1 MAARE
6 FDGRVVAITGA
17 AGALGRA
24 VADEFAHRGATL
36 ALIDVVEISGPHYAV
51 VGDLADAKAARD
63 VAAKIVT
70 KFGRID
76 ALANVAG
83 GFAMGETVH
92 ETTEKTWNFM
102 FDLNVMTMLNMVR
115 ATVPTMLAQKSGKIV
130 NVGARAGLRGAG
142 RMGAYCASKA
152 VVIRLTESLA
162 DELKGNG
169 INVNCVLPSV
179 IDTARNRADMPDAD
193 HSKWVNPADLAR
205 AIAFLA
211 SDDANAIHG
220 VALPVEAL
228 S

>member
-1 MAARE
+1 MAGD

-24 VADEFAHRGATL
+24 VADEFAHRGAKL
-36 ALIDVVEISGPHYAV
+36 ALIDIIAIQGPHFSI
-51 VGDLADAKAARD
+51 VGDLTNAVAARD
-63 VAAKIVT
+63 IVAKVVAKL
-70 KFGRID
+70 GRID

-83 GFAMGETVH
+83 GFTMGETVY
-92 ETTEKTWNFM
+92 ETTDKTWSFM
-102 FDLNVMTMLNMVR
+102 FDINVMTMLNTVR
-115 ATVPTMLAQKSGKIV
+115 ATVPTMLTQKRGKIV
-130 NVGARAGLRGAG
+130 NIGARAGLRGAG

-162 DELKGNG
+162 DELKGSG

-179 IDTARNRADMPDAD
+179 IDTARNRQDMPDAD
-193 HSKWVNPADLAR
+193 YSKWVNPADLAR

-211 SDDANAIHG
+211 SDAAHAIHG
-220 VALPVEAL
+220 AALPVEAL

>member
-1 MAARE
+1 MAGD

-24 VADEFAHRGATL
+24 VADEFASRGAKL
-36 ALIDVVEISGPHYAV
+36 ALIDIVAIQGPHLSL
-51 VGDLADAKAARD
+51 VGDLTNASAARD
-63 VAAKIVT
+63 IAAQIVAKL
-70 KFGRID
+70 GRVD
-76 ALANVAG
+76 ALVNVAG
-83 GFAMGETVH
+83 GFTMGATVY
-92 ETTEKTWNFM
+92 ETTDETWSFM

-115 ATVPTMLAQKSGKIV
+115 ATVPTMLAQKRGKIV
-130 NVGARAGLRGAG
+130 NIGARAGLRGAG

-169 INVNCVLPSV
+169 INVNCVLPSI
-179 IDTARNRADMPDAD
+179 IDTARNRQDMPDAD
-193 HSKWVNPADLAR
+193 YAKWVNPKDLAR

-211 SDDANAIHG
+211 SDAASAIHG
-220 VALPVEAL
+220 AALPVEAL

>member
-1 MAARE
+1 MAARD

-24 VADEFAHRGATL
+24 VADEFASRGATL
-36 ALIDVVEISGPHYAV
+36 ALIDIIAIQGPHFSI
-51 VGDLADAKAARD
+51 VGDLTHAPAARD
-63 VAAKIVT
+63 IIAKIVA
-70 KFGRID
+70 KLGHID
-76 ALANVAG
+76 VLANIAG
-83 GFAMGETVH
+83 GFTMGETVH
-92 ETTEKTWNFM
+92 ETTEKTWSFM

-115 ATVPTMLAQKSGKIV
+115 ATVPTMLANKRGKIV
-130 NVGARAGLRGAG
+130 NIGARAGLRGVG
-142 RMGAYCASKA
+142 RMGAYCASKS

-162 DELKGNG
+162 DELKGDG

-179 IDTARNRADMPDAD
+179 IDTARNRQDMPDAD
-193 HSKWVNPADLAR
+193 YSKWVNPADLAR

-211 SDDANAIHG
+211 SDAAHAIHG

>member
-1 MAARE
+1 MAGD

-24 VADEFAHRGATL
+24 AADEFADRGAKL
-36 ALIDVVEISGPHYAV
+36 ALIDIIAIEGPHFSL
-51 VGDLADAKAARD
+51 VGDLTNLASARD
-63 VAAKIVT
+63 VVAKLVA
-70 KFGRID
+70 KLGRID

-83 GFAMGETVH
+83 GFTMGETVH
-92 ETTEKTWNFM
+92 ETTDKSWNFM

-115 ATVPTMLAQKSGKIV
+115 ATVPTMLAQRRGKIV
-130 NVGARAGLRGAG
+130 NIGARAGLRGTG

-169 INVNCVLPSV
+169 INVNCVLPSI
-179 IDTARNRADMPDAD
+179 IDTARNRQDMPDAD
-193 HSKWVNPADLAR
+193 YSKWVNPADLAR

-211 SDDANAIHG
+211 SDAAHAIHG
-220 VALPVEAL
+220 AALPVEAL

>member
-1 MAARE
+1 MAGRE
-6 FDGRVVAITGA
+6 FNGRIVAITGA

-24 VADEFAHRGATL
+24 VADEFAHQGATL
-36 ALIDVVEISGPHYAV
+36 ALIDIVEISGPHFSV
-51 VGDLADAKAARD
+51 IGDLADVKAARD

-76 ALANVAG
+76 VVANIAG
-83 GFAMGETVH
+83 GFAMGETVA
-92 ETTEKTWNFM
+92 ETTDKTWNFM

-115 ATVPTMLAQKSGKIV
+115 ATVPTMVAQKSGKIV
-130 NVGARAGLRGAG
+130 NVGARAGLRGVG

-162 DELKGNG
+162 DELTGNG
-169 INVNCVLPSV
+169 INVNCVLPSI
-179 IDTARNRADMPDAD
+179 IDTARNRQDMPDAD
-193 HSKWVNPADLAR
+193 YSKWVNPADLAR

-211 SDDANAIHG
+211 SDAANAIHG

>member
-1 MAARE
+1 MAGD

-24 VADEFAHRGATL
+24 AADEFADRGAKL
-36 ALIDVVEISGPHYAV
+36 ALIDIIAIEGPHLSL
-51 VGDLADAKAARD
+51 VGDLTNLASARD
-63 VAAKIVT
+63 VVAKLVA
-70 KFGRID
+70 KLGRID

-83 GFAMGETVH
+83 GFTMGETVH
-92 ETTEKTWNFM
+92 ETTDKSWNFM

-115 ATVPTMLAQKSGKIV
+115 ATVPTMLAQRRGKIV
-130 NVGARAGLRGAG
+130 NIGARAGLRGTG

-169 INVNCVLPSV
+169 INVNCVLPSI
-179 IDTARNRADMPDAD
+179 IDTARNRQDMPDAD
-193 HSKWVNPADLAR
+193 YSKWVNPADLAR

-211 SDDANAIHG
+211 SDAAHAIHG
-220 VALPVEAL
+220 AALPVEAL